1 MCLIWSVEILAQKG
15 FWKTKVSVLK
25 QSYINNCWHFWI
37 LLSLEQLRITH
48 NLTAW
53 LRDFTGVRRYAPML
67 HQRESVRLGRVFR
80 LSRICWQYSCSRDDK
95 SNTIPDGLRTKTKTS
110 CRSDFSDSFQ
120 VELEP
125 EEFVLEKE
133 RAMKKVLEFVALAR
147 EGNIQRQ
154 KFFHDRNLPGKEFN
168 LLDRVYLKNDKPR
181 VGVSKKLKFRFDGV
195 YTIVAIFELRSEDET
210 TKL

>member
-1 MCLIWSVEILAQKG
+1 MFWSRVISGAA
-15 FWKTKVSVLK
+15 
-25 QSYINNCWHFWI
+25 
-37 LLSLEQLRITH
+37 RITPFEIVFGRKPRLPVDLILPVD
-48 NLTAW
+48 LTQVQ
-53 LRDFTGVRRYAPML
+53 L
-67 HQRESVRLGRVFR
+67 
-80 LSRICWQYSCSRDDK
+80 
-95 SNTIPDGLRTKTKTS
+95 
-110 CRSDFSDSFQ
+110 Q